1 MNILKKILDLVIGD
15 KIYLLLTPIGF
26 NKGNLAILKKNTLS
40 QFIGTYEKN
49 LIPYIIKNTKKIIK
63 LNPKPIIFDV
73 GSSYGYYTLFFSKFK
88 NCKVVSFEPDLK
100 PFKILKKIQKRRKN
114 LFLENS
120 EINEDNKKNC
130 IDFKSTISK
139 FGKPNLIK
147 IDIEGYEKRLLLNN
161 IEYFAL
167 NKTVIIV
174 EVHSLEI
181 EDSLINAFKSI
192 GYKIEIINND
202 DKTLKIRNV
211 EHNRWLI
218 LY

>member
-1 MNILKKILDLVIGD
+1 MTV
-15 KIYLLLTPIGF
+15 
-26 NKGNLAILKKNTLS
+26 
-40 QFIGTYEKN
+40 GT
-49 LIPYIIKNTKKIIK
+49 
-63 LNPKPIIFDV
+63 
-73 GSSYGYYTLFFSKFK
+73 
-88 NCKVVSFEPDLK
+88 DLK

-139 FGKPNLIK
+139 FGQPNLIK

-161 IEYFAL
+161 IEYFAQ

-181 EDSLINAFKSI
+181 EDSLNNAFKSI
-192 GYKIEIINND
+192 GYKIEIVNND
-202 DKTLKIRNV
+202 NKTLKIRNV